1 MSRDLTD
8 ALDRLTKAAQQS
20 ERQRPPLRGEASK
33 AVSAAQPTAGTAGGG
48 GGISAAYT
56 EASAASRTYWPAGWQ
71 TTDGIFTL
79 PAIKSV
85 QMTDASGNPTL
96 FSYAEPGS

>member
-1 MSRDLTD
+1 MDKDLTE
-8 ALDRLTKAAQQS
+8 ALHRLTEQ
-20 ERQRPPLRGEASK
+20 ERQRPVDAPKERGA
-33 AVSAAQPTAGTAGGG
+33 APRVVSAASPGLGTAGGG

-85 QMTDASGNPTL
+85 QMTDASGSPTL